1 MHDPTTES
9 EKLEKPEKPEK
20 PEKSKI
26 TITPTEFLRTLAE
39 DEKNNGRATALILTK
54 EDILSIK
61 RYERH
66 SLNLP
71 NTLERVEQQL
81 GFTHS
86 GISGLEPQDLL
97 LTYSAINQHAQS
109 WSAIEVDIKAKGFDL
124 DLFAGE
130 FSNQGKQILD
140 YVDKM
145 ELARQLQLTVAD
157 LTIETVKSL
166 TPAPLTKTDKTV
178 CLSLAETLKKIA
190 VQMEAHRKA
199 SKKLAE
205 DIKQFAHTLTVD
217 LVPGINDKVR
227 LASRSDLDE
236 DLIALEKEIDRLT
249 VHIDQKHQE
258 YKTTKTH
265 ITLGLLGGIVGLI
278 VTDSIFGAQAEA
290 IRKEKNRLVTEKK
303 TRLETFGQ
311 KRPLAAA
318 IRSLEILFED
328 MKIRMLD
335 AHQSAVNLQDIWT
348 ILAKYVDNAATRLAD
363 ISNDQTLLDFVLEF
377 KGFVTPW
384 EEIKGITTHL
394 LMTFEQALDE
404 FSNQQSK

>member
-1 MHDPTTES
+1 MHDPKSKS
-9 EKLEKPEKPEK
+9 EVPEKPK
-20 PEKSKI
+20 L
-26 TITPTEFLRTLAE
+26 TITPTEFLRALVE

-71 NTLERVEQQL
+71 NTLERVKQQL
-81 GFTHS
+81 GFAHS

-97 LTYSAINQHAQS
+97 LTYRAINQHAQS

-145 ELARQLQLTVAD
+145 ELARQLQLTVDD
-157 LTIETVKSL
+157 LTIETVRSL

-178 CLSLAETLKKIA
+178 CLSLAEMLKKIA

-199 SKKLAE
+199 STKLAE

-217 LVPGINDKVR
+217 LVPGINDKVA
-227 LASRSDLDE
+227 LANRSDLDE

-249 VHIDQKHQE
+249 VDIDQKHQE
-258 YKTTKTH
+258 YSTTRTH
-265 ITLGLLGGIVGLI
+265 ITLGLLGGLVGLI

-290 IRKEKNRLVTEKK
+290 IRKEKNRLIKEKK
-303 TRLETFGQ
+303 ARLEMLGQ

-318 IRSLEILFED
+318 IRNLEILFED

-335 AHQSAVNLQDIWT
+335 AHQSAVNLQDLWT
-348 ILAKYVDNAATRLAD
+348 MLAKYVDNAARRLAD
-363 ISNDQTLLDFVLEF
+363 ISDDQTLLDFVLEF
-377 KGFVTPW
+377 KSVVTPW

-394 LMTFEQALDE
+394 LLTFEQALDE

>member
-1 MHDPTTES
+1 MHDPKSKS
-9 EKLEKPEKPEK
+9 EVPEKPK
-20 PEKSKI
+20 L
-26 TITPTEFLRTLAE
+26 TITPTEFLRALVD

-71 NTLERVEQQL
+71 NTLERVKQQL
-81 GFTHS
+81 GFAHS

-97 LTYSAINQHAQS
+97 LTYRAINQHAQS

-145 ELARQLQLTVAD
+145 ELARQLQLTVD
-157 LTIETVKSL
+157 ELTIETVRSL

-178 CLSLAETLKKIA
+178 CLSLAEMLKKIA

-199 SKKLAE
+199 SKKLAK

-217 LVPGINDKVR
+217 LVPVINDKVA
-227 LASRSDLDE
+227 LANRSDLDE
-236 DLIALEKEIDRLT
+236 DLIALEKEINRLT
-249 VHIDQKHQE
+249 VDIDQKHQE
-258 YKTTKTH
+258 YSTTRTH
-265 ITLGLLGGIVGLI
+265 ITLGLLGGLVGLI

-290 IRKEKNRLVTEKK
+290 IRKEKNRLIKEKK
-303 TRLETFGQ
+303 ARLEMLGQ

-318 IRSLEILFED
+318 IRNLEILFED

-335 AHQSAVNLQDIWT
+335 AHQSAVNLQDLWT
-348 ILAKYVDNAATRLAD
+348 MLAKYVDNAARRLAD
-363 ISNDQTLLDFVLEF
+363 ISDDQTLLDFVLEF
-377 KGFVTPW
+377 KSVVTPW

-394 LMTFEQALDE
+394 LLTFEQALDE